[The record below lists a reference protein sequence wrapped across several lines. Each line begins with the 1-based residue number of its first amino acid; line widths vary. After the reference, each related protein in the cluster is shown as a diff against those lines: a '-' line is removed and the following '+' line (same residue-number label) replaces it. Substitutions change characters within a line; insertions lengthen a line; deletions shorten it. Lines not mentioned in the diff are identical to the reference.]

1 MLFAETLTGIILII
15 SGILVKKYPNL
26 IAGYNTLSD
35 AEKQKVDIKR
45 LSKFMHDGLIIIGAV
60 SIILSIIMFSF
71 DFKASYRLMI
81 ITGLIIIGV
90 FYIALKGAKMKK

>member
-26 IAGYNTLSD
+26 IAGYNTLSAAD
-35 AEKQKVDIKR
+35 KQKVDIKR

-60 SIILSIIMFSF
+60 SIILSITMFSI
-71 DFKASYRLMI
+71 DVKASYRLMI
-81 ITGLIIIGV
+81 TTGLIIIGV
-90 FYIALKGAKMKK
+90 FYIVLKSTKMKK

>member
-35 AEKQKVDIKR
+35 ADKQKVNIKS
-45 LSKFMHDGLIIIGAV
+45 LSKFMHDGLIIIGAM
-60 SIILSIIMFSF
+60 SIILSIIMYFFKVTESYQLMLTTSF
-71 DFKASYRLMI
+71 I
-81 ITGLIIIGV
+81 ILGVLYII
-90 FYIALKGAKMKK
+90 LKGSKMKT

>member
-1 MLFAETLTGIILII
+1 MLFAETFTGIILII

-35 AEKQKVDIKR
+35 ADKQKNDIKR

-90 FYIALKGAKMKK
+90 FYIVLKGAKMKK

>member
-35 AEKQKVDIKR
+35 ADKQKVDIKR
-45 LSKFMHDGLIIIGAV
+45 SSKFMHDGLIIIGAM
-60 SIILSIIMFSF
+60 SIILSIIMYF
-71 DFKASYRLMI
+71 FKVTESYRLML
-81 ITGLIIIGV
+81 TTSLIILGV
-90 FYIALKGAKMKK
+90 FYIMLKSSKMKK

>member
-1 MLFAETLTGIILII
+1 MLFAETFTGIILII

-35 AEKQKVDIKR
+35 ADKQKVDIKR

-81 ITGLIIIGV
+81 TTGLIIIGV
-90 FYIALKGAKMKK
+90 FYIVLKSTKMKK